1 MWLYLALG
9 SAFLLGLYDVAKKHS
24 VSKNSVLNVL
34 LIATALS
41 TLLLSPCFFIY
52 KGTLSEHLALML
64 KAVIVTTAWISGMV
78 GLKLLPITT
87 ASMIKASR
95 PFFVVLLSIL
105 IFGERLNWQQ
115 WTGVGLA
122 LLSLTLLSL
131 GSRSEGGSPS
141 YSKGVAAMVVSVV
154 AGVGSALYDKV
165 MMSTLQLHPLFVQS
179 WSNFYIVIC
188 LALCIALRSLAG
200 KRERTPLRWDWTL
213 LLIAVLITAADML
226 YFVAL
231 HQEGALLSIISLI
244 RRCAVIVTFAVGAIF
259 FKEKKIKAKA
269 SDLAILLAGMVFLLL
284 GSR

>member
-9 SAFLLGLYDVAKKHS
+9 SAFLLGLYDVAKKQA
-24 VSKNSVLNVL
+24 VSKNGVLSVLL
-34 LIATALS
+34 LATALS
-41 TLLLSPCFFIY
+41 TLLLSPCLFIY

-64 KAVIVTTAWISGMV
+64 KGVIVTTAWISGMV

-131 GSRSEGGSPS
+131 GSRSESGSPS
-141 YSKGVAAMVVSVV
+141 YSKGVTAMVISVV

-165 MMSTLQLHPLFVQS
+165 IMSTLQLHPLFVQS

-188 LALCIALRSLAG
+188 LALCIALRLLAG
-200 KRERTPLRWDWTL
+200 RRESTPLRWDWTL

-231 HQEGALLSIISLI
+231 RQEGALLSVISLL

-269 SDLAILLAGMVFLLL
+269 FDLAILLAGMVFLLL

>member
-9 SAFLLGLYDVAKKHS
+9 SAFLLGLYDVAKKQA
-24 VSKNSVLNVL
+24 VSKNGVLSVLL
-34 LIATALS
+34 LATALS
-41 TLLLSPCFFIY
+41 TLLLSPCLFIY

-131 GSRSEGGSPS
+131 GSRSESGSPS
-141 YSKGVAAMVVSVV
+141 YSKGVTAMVISVI

-165 MMSTLQLHPLFVQS
+165 IMSTLQLHPLFVQS

-188 LALCIALRSLAG
+188 LALCIALRLLAG
-200 KRERTPLRWDWTL
+200 RRESTPLRWDWTL

-231 HQEGALLSIISLI
+231 RQEGALLSVISLL

-269 SDLAILLAGMVFLLL
+269 FDLAILLAGMVFLLL

>member
-9 SAFLLGLYDVAKKHS
+9 SAFLLGLYDVAKKQA
-24 VSKNSVLNVL
+24 VSKNGVLNVL
-34 LIATALS
+34 LLATALS
-41 TLLLSPCFFIY
+41 TLLLSPCLFIY

-64 KAVIVTTAWISGMV
+64 KGVIVTTAWISGMV

-122 LLSLTLLSL
+122 LLSLTLLSV
-131 GSRSEGGSPS
+131 GSRSESGNPS
-141 YSKGVAAMVVSVV
+141 YSKGVTAMVVSVV

-165 MMSTLQLHPLFVQS
+165 IMSTLQLHPLFVQS

-188 LALCIALRSLAG
+188 LAICIAVRSLSG
-200 KRERTPLRWDWTL
+200 HREEAPLRWDWTL

-231 HQEGALLSIISLI
+231 RQEGALLSVISLL
-244 RRCAVIVTFAVGAIF
+244 RRCAVLVTFAVGAIF

-269 SDLAILLAGMVFLLL
+269 FDLAILLAGMVFLLL

>member
-9 SAFLLGLYDVAKKHS
+9 SAFLLGLYDVAKKQA
-24 VSKNSVLNVL
+24 VSKNGVLSVLL
-34 LIATALS
+34 LATALS
-41 TLLLSPCFFIY
+41 TLLLSPCLFIY

-64 KAVIVTTAWISGMV
+64 KGVIVTTAWISGMV

-131 GSRSEGGSPS
+131 GSRSESGSPS
-141 YSKGVAAMVVSVV
+141 YSKGVTAMVVSVV

-165 MMSTLQLHPLFVQS
+165 IMSTLQLHPLFVQS

-188 LALCIALRSLAG
+188 LALCIAVRVLAG
-200 KRERTPLRWDWTL
+200 RREEAPLRWDWTL

-231 HQEGALLSIISLI
+231 RQEGALLSVISLL

-269 SDLAILLAGMVFLLL
+269 FDLAILLAGMVFLLL

>member
-1 MWLYLALG
+1 
-9 SAFLLGLYDVAKKHS
+9 
-24 VSKNSVLNVL
+24 
-34 LIATALS
+34 
-41 TLLLSPCFFIY
+41 
-52 KGTLSEHLALML
+52 
-64 KAVIVTTAWISGMV
+64 MV

-131 GSRSEGGSPS
+131 GSRSESGSPS
-141 YSKGVAAMVVSVV
+141 YSKGVTAMVISVV

-165 MMSTLQLHPLFVQS
+165 IMSTLQLHPLFVQS

-188 LALCIALRSLAG
+188 LALCIAVRALAG
-200 KRERTPLRWDWTL
+200 RREEAPLRWDWTL

-231 HQEGALLSIISLI
+231 RQEGALLSVISLL

-269 SDLAILLAGMVFLLL
+269 FDLAILLAGMVFLLL

>member
-41 TLLLSPCFFIY
+41 TVLLSPCFFIY

-131 GSRSEGGSPS
+131 GSRSESSSPS
-141 YSKGVAAMVVSVV
+141 YSKGVTAMVVSVV

-165 MMSTLQLHPLFVQS
+165 IMSTLQLHPLFVQS

-188 LALCIALRSLAG
+188 LALCIALRLLAG
-200 KRERTPLRWDWTL
+200 KRESTPLRWDWTL

-269 SDLAILLAGMVFLLL
+269 FDLAILLAGMVFLLL

>member
-9 SAFLLGLYDVAKKHS
+9 SAFLLGLYDVAKKQA
-24 VSKNSVLNVL
+24 VSKNGVLSVLL
-34 LIATALS
+34 LATALS
-41 TLLLSPCFFIY
+41 TLLLSPCLFIY

-131 GSRSEGGSPS
+131 GSRSESGSPS
-141 YSKGVAAMVVSVV
+141 YSKGVTAMVISVV

-165 MMSTLQLHPLFVQS
+165 IMSTLQLHPLFVQS

-188 LALCIALRSLAG
+188 LALCIAVRALAG
-200 KRERTPLRWDWTL
+200 RREEAPLRWDWTL

-231 HQEGALLSIISLI
+231 RQEGALLSVISLL

-269 SDLAILLAGMVFLLL
+269 FDLAILLAGMVFLLL

>member
-1 MWLYLALG
+1 M
-9 SAFLLGLYDVAKKHS
+9 
-24 VSKNSVLNVL
+24 L

-131 GSRSEGGSPS
+131 GSRSESSSPS
-141 YSKGVAAMVVSVV
+141 YSKGVTAMVVSVV

-165 MMSTLQLHPLFVQS
+165 IMSTLQLHPLFVQS
-179 WSNFYIVIC
+179 CSNFYIVIC

-269 SDLAILLAGMVFLLL
+269 FDLAILLAGMVFLLL

>member
-9 SAFLLGLYDVAKKHS
+9 SAFLLGLYDVAKKQA
-24 VSKNSVLNVL
+24 VSKNGVLSVLL
-34 LIATALS
+34 LATALS
-41 TLLLSPCFFIY
+41 TLLLSPCLFIY

-131 GSRSEGGSPS
+131 GSRSESGSPS
-141 YSKGVAAMVVSVV
+141 YSKGVTAMVISVV

-165 MMSTLQLHPLFVQS
+165 IMSTLQLHPLFVQS

-188 LALCIALRSLAG
+188 LALCIALRLLAG
-200 KRERTPLRWDWTL
+200 RRESTPLRWDWTL

-231 HQEGALLSIISLI
+231 RQEGALLSVISLL

-269 SDLAILLAGMVFLLL
+269 FDLAILLAGMVFLLL

>member
-9 SAFLLGLYDVAKKHS
+9 SAFLLGLYDVAKKQA
-24 VSKNSVLNVL
+24 VSKNGVLSVLL
-34 LIATALS
+34 LATALS
-41 TLLLSPCFFIY
+41 TLLLSPCLFIY

-64 KAVIVTTAWISGMV
+64 KGVIVTTAWISGMV

-131 GSRSEGGSPS
+131 GSRSESGSPS
-141 YSKGVAAMVVSVV
+141 YSKGVTAMVVSVV

-165 MMSTLQLHPLFVQS
+165 IMSTLQLHPLFVQS
-179 WSNFYIVIC
+179 WSNLYIVIC
-188 LALCIALRSLAG
+188 LALCIALRLLAG
-200 KRERTPLRWDWTL
+200 RRESTPLRWDWTL

-269 SDLAILLAGMVFLLL
+269 FDLAILLAGMVFLLL

>member
-9 SAFLLGLYDVAKKHS
+9 SAFLLGLYDVAKKQA
-24 VSKNSVLNVL
+24 VSKNGVLNVL
-34 LIATALS
+34 LLATALS
-41 TLLLSPCFFIY
+41 TLLLSPCLFIY

-64 KAVIVTTAWISGMV
+64 KGIIVTIAWISGMV
-78 GLKLLPITT
+78 GLKFLPITT

-122 LLSLTLLSL
+122 LLSLTLLSV
-131 GSRSEGGSPS
+131 GSRSESGNPS
-141 YSKGVAAMVVSVV
+141 YSKGVTAMVVSVV

-165 MMSTLQLHPLFVQS
+165 IMSTLQLHPLFVQS

-188 LALCIALRSLAG
+188 LALCIAVRSLAG
-200 KRERTPLRWDWTL
+200 HREETPLRWDWTL

-231 HQEGALLSIISLI
+231 RQEGALLSVISLL
-244 RRCAVIVTFAVGAIF
+244 RRCAVLVTFAVGAIF

-269 SDLAILLAGMVFLLL
+269 FDLAILLAGMVFLLL

>member
-41 TLLLSPCFFIY
+41 TLLLSPCLFIY

-64 KAVIVTTAWISGMV
+64 KGVIVTTAWISGMV

-105 IFGERLNWQQ
+105 IFGERLKWQQ

-131 GSRSEGGSPS
+131 GSRSESGSPS
-141 YSKGVAAMVVSVV
+141 YSKGVTAMVISVV

-165 MMSTLQLHPLFVQS
+165 IMSTLQLHPLFVQS

-188 LALCIALRSLAG
+188 LALCIAVRALAG
-200 KRERTPLRWDWTL
+200 RREEAPLRWDWTL

-231 HQEGALLSIISLI
+231 RQEGALLSVISLL

-269 SDLAILLAGMVFLLL
+269 FDLAILLAGMVFLLL

>member
-1 MWLYLALG
+1 
-9 SAFLLGLYDVAKKHS
+9 
-24 VSKNSVLNVL
+24 
-34 LIATALS
+34 
-41 TLLLSPCFFIY
+41 
-52 KGTLSEHLALML
+52 ML

-131 GSRSEGGSPS
+131 GSRSESSSPS
-141 YSKGVAAMVVSVV
+141 YSKGVTAMVVSVV

-165 MMSTLQLHPLFVQS
+165 IMSTLQLHPLFVQS

-200 KRERTPLRWDWTL
+200 RREKTPLRWDWTL

-269 SDLAILLAGMVFLLL
+269 FDLAILLAGMVFLLL

>member
-9 SAFLLGLYDVAKKHS
+9 SAFLLGLYDVAKKQA
-24 VSKNSVLNVL
+24 VSKNGVLSVLL
-34 LIATALS
+34 LATALS
-41 TLLLSPCFFIY
+41 TLLLSPCLFIY

-64 KAVIVTTAWISGMV
+64 KGVIVTTAWISGMV

-131 GSRSEGGSPS
+131 GSRSESGSPS
-141 YSKGVAAMVVSVV
+141 YSKGVTAMVISVV

-165 MMSTLQLHPLFVQS
+165 IMSTLQLHPLFVQS

-188 LALCIALRSLAG
+188 LALCIALRLLAG
-200 KRERTPLRWDWTL
+200 RRESTPLRWDWTL

-269 SDLAILLAGMVFLLL
+269 FDLAILLAGMVFLLL

>member
-9 SAFLLGLYDVAKKHS
+9 SAFLLGLYDVAKKQA
-24 VSKNSVLNVL
+24 VSKNGVLNVL
-34 LIATALS
+34 LLATALS

-52 KGTLSEHLALML
+52 KGTLFEHLALML

-122 LLSLTLLSL
+122 LLSLTLLSV
-131 GSRSEGGSPS
+131 GSRSESGSPS
-141 YSKGVAAMVVSVV
+141 YSKGVTAMVVSVV

-165 MMSTLQLHPLFVQS
+165 IMSTLQLHPLFVQS

-188 LALCIALRSLAG
+188 LALCIAVRSLAG
-200 KRERTPLRWDWTL
+200 HREQAPLRWDWTL

-231 HQEGALLSIISLI
+231 RQEGALLSVISLL

-269 SDLAILLAGMVFLLL
+269 FDLAILLAGMVFLLF

>member
-9 SAFLLGLYDVAKKHS
+9 SAFLLGLYDVAKKQA
-24 VSKNSVLNVL
+24 VSKNGVLSVLL
-34 LIATALS
+34 LATALS
-41 TLLLSPCFFIY
+41 TLLLSPCLFIY

-64 KAVIVTTAWISGMV
+64 KGVIVTTAWISGMV

-131 GSRSEGGSPS
+131 GSRSESSSPS
-141 YSKGVAAMVVSVV
+141 YSKGVTAMVVSVV

-165 MMSTLQLHPLFVQS
+165 IMSTLQLHPLFVQS

-188 LALCIALRSLAG
+188 LALCIALRLLAG
-200 KRERTPLRWDWTL
+200 RRESTPLRWDWTL

-231 HQEGALLSIISLI
+231 RQEGALLSVISLL

-269 SDLAILLAGMVFLLL
+269 FDLAILLAGMVFLLL

>member
-131 GSRSEGGSPS
+131 GSRSESGSPS
-141 YSKGVAAMVVSVV
+141 YSKGVTAMVISVV

-165 MMSTLQLHPLFVQS
+165 IMSTLQLHPLFVQS

-188 LALCIALRSLAG
+188 LALCIALRLLAG
-200 KRERTPLRWDWTL
+200 RRESTPLRWDWTL

-231 HQEGALLSIISLI
+231 RQEGALLSVISLL

-269 SDLAILLAGMVFLLL
+269 FDLAILLAGMVFLLL

>member
-9 SAFLLGLYDVAKKHS
+9 SAFLLGLYDVAKKQA
-24 VSKNSVLNVL
+24 VSKNGVLSVLL
-34 LIATALS
+34 LATALS
-41 TLLLSPCFFIY
+41 TLLLSPCLFIY

-64 KAVIVTTAWISGMV
+64 KGVIVTTAWISGMV

-131 GSRSEGGSPS
+131 GSRSESGSPS
-141 YSKGVAAMVVSVV
+141 YSKGVTAMVVSVV

-165 MMSTLQLHPLFVQS
+165 IMSTLQLHPLFVQS
-179 WSNFYIVIC
+179 WSNFYIVIF
-188 LALCIALRSLAG
+188 LALCIALRLLAG
-200 KRERTPLRWDWTL
+200 KRESTPLRWDWTL

-269 SDLAILLAGMVFLLL
+269 FDLAILLAGMVFLLL

>member
-9 SAFLLGLYDVAKKHS
+9 SAFLLGLYDVAKKQA
-24 VSKNSVLNVL
+24 VSKNGVLSVLL
-34 LIATALS
+34 LATALS
-41 TLLLSPCFFIY
+41 TLLLSPCLFIY

-131 GSRSEGGSPS
+131 GSRSESGSPS
-141 YSKGVAAMVVSVV
+141 YSKGVTAMVISVV

-165 MMSTLQLHPLFVQS
+165 IMSTLQLHPLFVQS

-188 LALCIALRSLAG
+188 LALCIALRLLAG
-200 KRERTPLRWDWTL
+200 RRESTPLRWDWTL

-269 SDLAILLAGMVFLLL
+269 FDLAILLAGMVFLLL